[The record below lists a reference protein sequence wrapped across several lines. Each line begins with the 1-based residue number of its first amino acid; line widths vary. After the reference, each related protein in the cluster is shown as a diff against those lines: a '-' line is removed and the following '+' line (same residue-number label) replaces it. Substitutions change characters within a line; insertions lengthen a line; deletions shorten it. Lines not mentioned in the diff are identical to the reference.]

1 MTTRRRSVVIAG
13 SLPHRRGR
21 WKIVSLLGLLLLVAV
36 AVMLGR
42 DRQHPRTAAPPKP
55 ITLLHPTRE
64 SAVRAAVDALY
75 ALSVPSITD
84 RRRFEE
90 AVARLSA
97 AGAEDHVRAE
107 FGDTDPGLV
116 AAFKHQ
122 PSVLRGAPLGYR
134 IDRYQPGT
142 ASVAIWSVAIA
153 GAKDRDVQSQWRTLV
168 IDLAWTPDGWR
179 VTHGTGI
186 DGPSPATPQADLAAE
201 AAGFRSFHYVP

>member
-1 MTTRRRSVVIAG
+1 MAV
-13 SLPHRRGR
+13 L
-21 WKIVSLLGLLLLVAV
+21 LLGLLLPLGI

-42 DRQHPRTAAPPKP
+42 DRRQPSAAAPPRP
-55 ITLLHPTRE
+55 VSVLHQSRE

-90 AVARLSA
+90 AVARLA
-97 AGAEDHVRAE
+97 ASGAEDHVRAV

-116 AAFKHQ
+116 AAFRHK

-168 IDLAWTPDGWR
+168 VDLAWTPQGWR
-179 VTHGTGI
+179 VTHGTGV
-186 DGPSPATPQADLAAE
+186 DGPSPATPQAELAIE
-201 AAGFRSFHYVP
+201 VAGFRSFHYVP